1 MGPMEHNR
9 GQAYALE
16 GIIGAVIVVSAL
28 VLGLQAV
35 DIAPWTG
42 DDERQNTETRAEVAD
57 ALATAQDGDA
67 LREAATCINE
77 TGDPHPDVADP
88 DDGTSALGEIVGQT
102 IADQY
107 EYRIMLDYP
116 SSSGTTETIDL
127 GPTPALPETDTVSVS
142 RYVVLSDSDPLYEV
156 DGGQCQSTGVR
167 LDSDDVDFYLDNQDD
182 SEALFRVVKIR
193 VIAW

>member
-1 MGPMEHNR
+1 MKHRRR

-42 DDERQNTETRAEVAD
+42 DDERQNTETRAEISD
-57 ALATAQDGDA
+57 ALATAQDGET
-67 LREAATCINE
+67 LREAVTCINE

-88 DDGTSALGEIVGQT
+88 DDGTSGLGDIVGQT

-107 EYRIMLDYP
+107 EYRIMLEYP
-116 SSSGTTETIDL
+116 TSGRTTETIDL
-127 GPTPALPETDTVSVS
+127 GPTPVLPESDTVSVS

-182 SEALFRVVKIR
+182 SEALFRIVKIR